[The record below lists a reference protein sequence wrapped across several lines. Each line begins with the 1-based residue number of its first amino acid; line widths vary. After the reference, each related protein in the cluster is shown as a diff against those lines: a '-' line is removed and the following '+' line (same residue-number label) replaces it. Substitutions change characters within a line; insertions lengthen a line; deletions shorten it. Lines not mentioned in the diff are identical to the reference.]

1 MPALFGIGAEVA
13 PSANCGCVGV
23 KSDEHHLA
31 QLLGFQRD
39 WVGTEWAVAGLVVAR
54 GKVAEYQA
62 DGVVA
67 EPLADARVHHD
78 LGSGHVAS
86 HLL

>member
-1 MPALFGIGAEVA
+1 VSRPDPSGAIWSDAEHPARYRKL
-13 PSANCGCVGV
+13 
-23 KSDEHHLA
+23 
-31 QLLGFQRD
+31 QRD

-67 EPLADARVHHD
+67 ELLADARVHHD

>member
-1 MPALFGIGAEVA
+1 MRLVIG
-13 PSANCGCVGV
+13 S
-23 KSDEHHLA
+23 
-31 QLLGFQRD
+31 FQRD

-54 GKVAEYQA
+54 GKVAECQA

-67 EPLADARVHHD
+67 ELLADARVHHD
-78 LGSGHVAS
+78 LGSGLVVS